1 MIKSKKI
8 LLFFAIILIICS
20 FTSCSHEEKNNKFE
34 SGAEQ
39 FEGNMKDAVKT
50 VVSSISDVSV
60 KDLIGNV
67 KDAFDENEDVEVSI
81 IESTNDTIEEET
93 ITPENEFAYLV
104 GYLTANNLKEQ
115 YSKIFNDDELTQKAL
130 LNLQRGVN
138 DLINGESVS
147 DEKSNEIQNNF
158 QIRIDEINAK
168 KAAENLKKAEEYLS
182 KTKQKEGVVETESG
196 LQYEIIRQGGG
207 SLAGKNAEVVVDY
220 TMAAW
225 DEDNIVDQGTDTH
238 FFTQGLIDGANEG
251 IALMNVGSIFKFY
264 IHPSMGYGSSDMGD
278 IAPNSPLIF
287 TVTLK
292 EIK

>member
-1 MIKSKKI
+1 MNKSKKI
-8 LLFFAIILIICS
+8 LLIFVIVLVIFSLS
-20 FTSCSHEEKNNKFE
+20 SCSRGRNKIE

-39 FEGNMKDAVKT
+39 FEDNMKSAVKT
-50 VVSSISDVSV
+50 AVSSISDVSFNEMV
-60 KDLIGNV
+60 DNIKSTFEQNGESGIIVEDIKDETAV
-67 KDAFDENEDVEVSI
+67 
-81 IESTNDTIEEET
+81 EEES
-93 ITPENEFAYLV
+93 TPENEFAYLV
-104 GYLTANNLKEQ
+104 GFLTTENLKEQ
-115 YSKIFNDDELTQKAL
+115 YTKIFGDEEIVNKAIK
-130 LNLQRGVN
+130 NLQKG
-138 DLINGESVS
+138 VS
-147 DEKSNEIQNNF
+147 DLNDGVEISEERSKEIQDKF
-158 QIRIDEINAK
+158 QQRIDEINAV

-182 KTKQKEGVVETESG
+182 ETKQKEGVVETESG

-207 SLAGKNAEVVVDY
+207 PLAGKNAEVVVDY

-225 DEDNIVDQGTDTH
+225 NEDNIVDQGTDTH
-238 FFTQGLIDGANEG
+238 FFTQRLIDGANEG